1 MRPPTATATIRRQ
14 TESTG
19 GSADREHNLIVK
31 NIGTLLINNGLI
43 NGGTLRND
51 GVINL
56 TELLQGN
63 YNGSMIISNRGG
75 DKLILRELKF
85 HGFHG
90 KKHTE
95 KKLFSVDVDAC
106 MDLRAAGE
114 SDLSTNTVTHTSIY
128 RIVKKV
134 VEGPHR
140 DLLECLAE
148 QIAIRTMGKHPQI
161 SAVRVQVGKTNNVEV
176 ADSGYYL
183 GVEIFRD
190 RRNVSS

>member
-1 MRPPTATATIRRQ
+1 MATAIPPN
-14 TESTG
+14 SS
-19 GSADREHNLIVK
+19 GSAS
-31 NIGTLLINNGLI
+31 GGLSAGEESQI
-43 NGGTLRND
+43 DASSLYFLHSSDHPGAVLVSEKFD
-51 GVINL
+51 
-56 TELLQGN
+56 
-63 YNGSMIISNRGG
+63 GG

-90 KKHTE
+90 EKPKE

-128 RIVKKV
+128 RIVKEV
-134 VEGPHR
+134 VEGPR
-140 DLLECLAE
+140 RNLLECLAE

-161 SAVRVQVGKTNNVEV
+161 SAVRVQVGNTNNVEV